1 MTSASLPRRR
11 VAASGFLLNMV
22 WEFGQCLF
30 LYDMWSWGVWGATVW
45 MWAAIIG
52 DVGIVLGGSAL
63 AQSVVGPAT
72 PARMNGQETMECMG
86 AMGATGWA
94 MWLFW
99 GLLTVLVMWSLYRLF
114 ATSRTE
120 APARDAPLEAL
131 QPDADD
137 CCVFCTHGS
146 APCPPVQRN
155 GHCC

>member
-1 MTSASLPRRR
+1 
-11 VAASGFLLNMV
+11 MV

-52 DVGIVLGGSAL
+52 DVGIVLGGRAR
-63 AQSVVGPAT
+63 AVCGRAGHAGPDERT
-72 PARMNGQETMECMG
+72 RDDGVYGCDG
-86 AMGATGWA
+86 CATGWA

-131 QPDADD
+131 QPGRRLLCLLHARKRAVPARPAERSLLTRGLGD
-137 CCVFCTHGS
+137 
-146 APCPPVQRN
+146 
-155 GHCC
+155 